1 MPDKGSRPSK
11 KPDGRLGPPPR
22 YPKDQEK
29 YADPENW
36 KYPVHT
42 PAHARA
48 ARRYFSRERNRA
60 KYTENERRF
69 IDNRIDQALRSF
81 GFSYNVKD
89 EKVEFEEGS
98 ILEDVLRNGNLESM
112 SRDELL
118 TLLLGKARMN
128 RAKSI
133 PDSKLSVSEDGDL
146 IEARVKQYSVRI
158 DLKGERISHDCI
170 DWERRSEVGLLCKHI
185 GKVLLSIPAEQSMR
199 LLKGIARNRDSWTF
213 DTS

>member
-1 MPDKGSRPSK
+1 MPDRGSRPSK
-11 KPDGRLGPPPR
+11 RPDGRSGPPPR

-48 ARRYFSRERNRA
+48 ARRYFNRERNRE
-60 KYTENERRF
+60 KYNETERRF
-69 IDNRIDQALRSF
+69 IDNRIDQALRKFNVSF
-81 GFSYNVKD
+81 KSRG
-89 EKVEFEEGS
+89 EKVEFERGDA
-98 ILEDVLRNGNLESM
+98 LEDVLYDKNLESM

-128 RAKSI
+128 RAESI
-133 PDSKLSVSEDGDL
+133 PDSKLSISQDGDV

-158 DLKGERISHDCI
+158 DSKEERILHDCI
-170 DWERRSEVGLLCKHI
+170 DWKRRSKVGLLCKHI

-199 LLKGIARNRDSWTF
+199 LLREIARNRDSWTF
-213 DTS
+213 DSL

>member
-1 MPDKGSRPSK
+1 MPDRGSRPSK

-60 KYTENERRF
+60 KYTENERIF
-69 IDNRIDQALRSF
+69 IDNRIDQALKSF
-81 GFSYNVKD
+81 GFSYSAKD

-98 ILEDVLRNGNLESM
+98 ILEDVLRDRNLESM
-112 SRDELL
+112 SQDELL

-133 PDSKLSVSEDGDL
+133 PDSKLSFSEDSDV

-158 DLKGERISHDCI
+158 DLKEERISHDCI
-170 DWERRSEVGLLCKHI
+170 DWKRRSEVGLLCKHV
-185 GKVLLSIPAEQSMR
+185 GKVLLSIPVEQSMR

>member
-81 GFSYNVKD
+81 GFSYSVKD
-89 EKVEFEEGS
+89 ERVEFEEGS

-118 TLLLGKARMN
+118 TLLLGKSRMN

-133 PDSKLSVSEDGDL
+133 PDSELSISEDGDV
-146 IEARVKQYSVRI
+146 IKARVKQYLVRI
-158 DLKGERISHDCI
+158 DSREERISHDCI
-170 DWERRSEVGLLCKHI
+170 DWKRRSEVGLLCKHV